1 MPFIYR
7 RDLDGRYEVSDYEY
21 NTLFVNDK
29 GEEVRGGLKSI
40 GYTTDYESL
49 GKNEK
54 GVTVSQPKSGT
65 DTSGADYKYAMSIAN
80 TLYSFM
86 PPAVVKKFAEG
97 YVKYGGDKDLA
108 LAYTRNTKEYQNEFG
123 YLMNDDGT
131 LKMTEIEAIGVVN
144 SYKNTLSEVGIN
156 DFADFEDKFKEMV
169 GSTSALEF
177 QQRIDFVYNNV
188 IDKIPEVRELFA
200 NQMGIETDNATIFAS
215 LINPDIE
222 DKVLMGTIDTVN
234 IAAEATSR
242 GFGYSFAKFDRL
254 KKEGMNLETARKL
267 YETAG
272 DFMGKAGMIG
282 RELDLETLEAAAL
295 GDLSST
301 NKIKRIESELLS
313 TYGMSLGAAQKDGKV
328 TGLIT

>member
-1 MPFIYR
+1 MATYIYR
-7 RDLDGRYEVSDYEY
+7 KDLDGRYKVEDTGYSLSE
-21 NTLFVNDK
+21 
-29 GEEVRGGLKSI
+29 LKNA

-54 GVTVSQPKSGT
+54 GVTVSEPTSG
-65 DTSGADYKYAMSIAN
+65 DTSGADFKYAMAIAN

-86 PPAVVKKFAEG
+86 PANVVKKFAEG

-108 LAYTRNTKEYQNEFG
+108 LAYTRNTKEYQDEFS

-131 LKMTEIEAIGVVN
+131 LKMTEIEAVGVME

-156 DFADFEDKFKEMV
+156 EFSDFTEKFKQMV
-169 GSTSALEF
+169 GTTSPLEF

-188 IDKIPEVRELFA
+188 IDKIPEVKELFA
-200 NQMGIETDNATIFAS
+200 TQMGIEADNATIFAS

-222 DKVLMGTIDTVN
+222 DKVLTGTIETVN

-242 GFGYSFAKFDRL
+242 GFGYSFAKFNKL
-254 KKEGMNLETARKL
+254 KKQGMNVETARKL

-272 DFMGKAGMIG
+272 DFITKAGTIG
-282 RELDLETLEAAAL
+282 RELDLETLEAASL
-295 GDLSST
+295 GDLAST
-301 NKIKRIESELLS
+301 NRIKRIESELIS
-313 TYGMSLGAAQKDGKV
+313 TYGLNLGAAQKDGKV

>member
-1 MPFIYR
+1 VATYIYR
-7 RDLDGRYEVSDYEY
+7 RDLDGRYKVEDTGYSLSE
-21 NTLFVNDK
+21 
-29 GEEVRGGLKSI
+29 LKNA

-54 GVTVSQPKSGT
+54 GVTVSETTSG
-65 DTSGADYKYAMSIAN
+65 DTSGVDFKYAMAIAN

-86 PPAVVKKFAEG
+86 PANVVKKFAEG

-108 LAYTRNTKEYQNEFG
+108 LAYTRNTKEYQDEFS

-131 LKMTEIEAIGVVN
+131 LKMTEIEAIGVME

-156 DFADFEDKFKEMV
+156 DFSDFTEKFKQMV
-169 GSTSALEF
+169 GTTSPLEF

-188 IDKIPEVRELFA
+188 IDKIPEVKELFA
-200 NQMGIETDNATIFAS
+200 TQMGIEADNATIFAS

-222 DKVLMGTIDTVN
+222 DKVLTGTIETVN

-242 GFGYSFAKFDRL
+242 GFGYSFAKFNKL
-254 KKEGMNLETARKL
+254 KKQGMNVESARKL

-272 DFMGKAGMIG
+272 DFITKAGTIG
-282 RELDLETLEAAAL
+282 RELDLETLEAASL
-295 GDLSST
+295 GDLAST
-301 NKIKRIESELLS
+301 NRIKRIESELIS
-313 TYGMSLGAAQKDGKV
+313 TYGLSLGAAQKDGKV

>member
-1 MPFIYR
+1 MATYVYR
-7 RDLDGRYEVSDYEY
+7 KDLDGRYKVEDTGYSLSD
-21 NTLFVNDK
+21 LQ
-29 GEEVRGGLKSI
+29 GA

-54 GVTVSQPKSGT
+54 GVTVSEPTSGT
-65 DTSGADYKYAMSIAN
+65 NTGSTDYKYAMSIAN

-86 PPAVVKKFAEG
+86 PATVVQKFAEG
-97 YVKYGGDKDLA
+97 YVKYGGDRDLA
-108 LAYTRNTKEYQNEFG
+108 LAYTRNTKEYQDEFG

-131 LKMTEIEAIGVVN
+131 LKMSEIEAVGVVN

-254 KKEGMNLETARKL
+254 KKEGMNIETARKL

-295 GDLSST
+295 GDLAST
-301 NKIKRIESELLS
+301 NRIKRIESELLS
-313 TYGMSLGAAQKDGKV
+313 TYGLSLGAAQKDGKV

>member
-1 MPFIYR
+1 MATYVYR
-7 RDLDGRYEVSDYEY
+7 KDLDGRYKVEDTGYSLSD
-21 NTLFVNDK
+21 LQ
-29 GEEVRGGLKSI
+29 GA

-54 GVTVSQPKSGT
+54 GVTVSEPTSGT
-65 DTSGADYKYAMSIAN
+65 DTGSTDYKYAMSIAN

-86 PPAVVKKFAEG
+86 PATVVQKFAEG
-97 YVKYGGDKDLA
+97 YVKYGGDRDLA
-108 LAYTRNTKEYQNEFG
+108 LAYTRNTKEYQDEFG

-131 LKMTEIEAIGVVN
+131 LKMSEIEAVGVVN

-254 KKEGMNLETARKL
+254 KKEGMNIETARKL

-295 GDLSST
+295 GDLAST
-301 NKIKRIESELLS
+301 NRIKRIESELLS
-313 TYGMSLGAAQKDGKV
+313 TYGLSLGAAQKDGKV

>member
-131 LKMTEIEAIGVVN
+131 LKMTEIEAIGVIN

>member
-1 MPFIYR
+1 MATYVYR
-7 RDLDGRYEVSDYEY
+7 KDLDGRYKVEDTGYSLSE
-21 NTLFVNDK
+21 LK
-29 GEEVRGGLKSI
+29 GV

-54 GVTVSQPKSGT
+54 GVTVSQPTSGT
-65 DTSGADYKYAMSIAN
+65 GTSGADYKYAMSIAN

-86 PPAVVKKFAEG
+86 PATVVNKFAEG

-108 LAYTRNTKEYQNEFG
+108 LAYTRNTKEYQDEFG

-131 LKMTEIEAIGVVN
+131 LKMTEIEAIGVME

-156 DFADFEDKFKEMV
+156 DFSDFTEKFKEMV
-169 GSTSALEF
+169 GTTSPLEF

-188 IDKIPEVRELFA
+188 IDKIPEVKELFA
-200 NQMGIETDNATIFAS
+200 TQMGIEADNATIFAS

-242 GFGYSFAKFDRL
+242 GFGYSFAKFNKL
-254 KKEGMNLETARKL
+254 KKEGMN
-267 YETAG
+267 
-272 DFMGKAGMIG
+272 I
-282 RELDLETLEAAAL
+282 
-295 GDLSST
+295 
-301 NKIKRIESELLS
+301 
-313 TYGMSLGAAQKDGKV
+313 
-328 TGLIT
+328 

>member
-1 MPFIYR
+1 MATYIYR
-7 RDLDGRYEVSDYEY
+7 KDLDGRYKVEDTGYSLSE
-21 NTLFVNDK
+21 
-29 GEEVRGGLKSI
+29 LKNA

-54 GVTVSQPKSGT
+54 GVTVSEPTSG
-65 DTSGADYKYAMSIAN
+65 DTSGADFKYAMAIAN

-86 PPAVVKKFAEG
+86 PANVVKKFAEG

-131 LKMTEIEAIGVVN
+131 LKMTEIEAIGVME

-156 DFADFEDKFKEMV
+156 DFSDFTEKFKQMV
-169 GSTSALEF
+169 GTTSPLEF

-188 IDKIPEVRELFA
+188 IDKIPEVKELFA
-200 NQMGIETDNATIFAS
+200 TQMGIEADNATIFAS

-222 DKVLMGTIDTVN
+222 DKVLTGTIETVN

-242 GFGYSFAKFDRL
+242 GFGYSFAKFNKL
-254 KKEGMNLETARKL
+254 KKQGMNVESARKL

-272 DFMGKAGMIG
+272 DFITKAGTIG
-282 RELDLETLEAAAL
+282 RELDLETLEAASL
-295 GDLSST
+295 GDLAST
-301 NKIKRIESELLS
+301 NRIKRIESELIS
-313 TYGMSLGAAQKDGKV
+313 TYGLNLGAAQKDGKV

>member
-1 MPFIYR
+1 MATYVYR
-7 RDLDGRYEVSDYEY
+7 KDLDGRYKVEDTGYSLSD
-21 NTLFVNDK
+21 LQ
-29 GEEVRGGLKSI
+29 GA

-54 GVTVSQPKSGT
+54 GVTVSEPTSGT
-65 DTSGADYKYAMSIAN
+65 NTGSTDYKYAMSIAN

-86 PPAVVKKFAEG
+86 PAAVVQKYAEG
-97 YVKYGGDKDLA
+97 YVKYAGDKDLA
-108 LAYTRNTKEYQNEFG
+108 LAYTRNTKEYQDEFG

-131 LKMTEIEAIGVVN
+131 LKMSEIEAVGVME

-156 DFADFEDKFKEMV
+156 DFSDFTEKFKEMV
-169 GSTSALEF
+169 GTTSPLEF

-188 IDKIPEVRELFA
+188 INKIPEVKELFA
-200 NQMGIETDNATIFAS
+200 TQMGIEADNATIFAS

-222 DKVLMGTIDTVN
+222 DKVLTGTIETVN

-242 GFGYSFAKFDRL
+242 GFGYSFAKFNRL
-254 KKEGMNLETARKL
+254 KKEGMNVETARKL

-282 RELDLETLEAAAL
+282 RELDLETLEAASL
-295 GDLSST
+295 GDLAST
-301 NKIKRIESELLS
+301 NRIKRIESELLS
-313 TYGMSLGAAQKDGKV
+313 TYGLSLGAAQKDGKV

>member
-1 MPFIYR
+1 MATYIYR
-7 RDLDGRYEVSDYEY
+7 RDLDGRYKVEDTGYSLSE
-21 NTLFVNDK
+21 
-29 GEEVRGGLKSI
+29 LKNA

-54 GVTVSQPKSGT
+54 GVTVSEPTSG
-65 DTSGADYKYAMSIAN
+65 DTSGADFKYAMAIAN

-86 PPAVVKKFAEG
+86 PANVVKKFAEG

-108 LAYTRNTKEYQNEFG
+108 LAYTRNTKEYQDEFS

-131 LKMTEIEAIGVVN
+131 LKMTEIEAVGVME

-156 DFADFEDKFKEMV
+156 EFSDFTEKFKQMV
-169 GSTSALEF
+169 GTTSPLEF

-188 IDKIPEVRELFA
+188 IDKIPEVKELFA
-200 NQMGIETDNATIFAS
+200 TQMGIEADNATIFAS

-222 DKVLMGTIDTVN
+222 DKVLTGTIETVN

-242 GFGYSFAKFDRL
+242 GFGYSFAKFNKL
-254 KKEGMNLETARKL
+254 KKQGMNVESARKL

-272 DFMGKAGMIG
+272 DFITKAGTIG
-282 RELDLETLEAAAL
+282 RELDLETLEAASL
-295 GDLSST
+295 GDLAST
-301 NKIKRIESELLS
+301 NRIKRIESELIS
-313 TYGMSLGAAQKDGKV
+313 TYGLNLGAAQKDGKV

>member
-1 MPFIYR
+1 MATYIYR
-7 RDLDGRYEVSDYEY
+7 KDLDGRYKVEDTGYSLSE
-21 NTLFVNDK
+21 
-29 GEEVRGGLKSI
+29 LKNA

-54 GVTVSQPKSGT
+54 GVTVSEPTSG
-65 DTSGADYKYAMSIAN
+65 DTSGADFKYAMAIAN

-86 PPAVVKKFAEG
+86 PANVVKKFAEG

-131 LKMTEIEAIGVVN
+131 LKMTEIEAIGVME

-156 DFADFEDKFKEMV
+156 DFSDFTEKFKQMV
-169 GSTSALEF
+169 GTTSPLEF

-188 IDKIPEVRELFA
+188 IDKIPEVKELFA
-200 NQMGIETDNATIFAS
+200 TQMGIEADNATIFAS

-222 DKVLMGTIDTVN
+222 DKVLTGTIETVN

-242 GFGYSFAKFDRL
+242 GFGYSFAKFNKL
-254 KKEGMNLETARKL
+254 KKQGMNVETARKL

-272 DFMGKAGMIG
+272 DFITKAGTIG
-282 RELDLETLEAAAL
+282 RELDLETLEAASL
-295 GDLSST
+295 GDLAST
-301 NKIKRIESELLS
+301 NRIKRIESELIS
-313 TYGMSLGAAQKDGKV
+313 TYGLNLGAAQKDGKV

>member
-1 MPFIYR
+1 MATYIYR
-7 RDLDGRYEVSDYEY
+7 RDLDGRYKVEDTGYSLSE
-21 NTLFVNDK
+21 
-29 GEEVRGGLKSI
+29 LKNA

-54 GVTVSQPKSGT
+54 GVTVSEPTSG
-65 DTSGADYKYAMSIAN
+65 DTSGADFKYAMAIAN

-86 PPAVVKKFAEG
+86 PANVVKKFAEG

-131 LKMTEIEAIGVVN
+131 LKMTEIEAVGVME

-156 DFADFEDKFKEMV
+156 DFSDFTEKFKQMV
-169 GSTSALEF
+169 GTTSPLEF

-188 IDKIPEVRELFA
+188 IDKIPEVKELFA
-200 NQMGIETDNATIFAS
+200 TQMGIEADNATIFAS

-222 DKVLMGTIDTVN
+222 DKVLTGTIETVN

-242 GFGYSFAKFDRL
+242 GFGYSFAKFNKL
-254 KKEGMNLETARKL
+254 KKQGMNVESARKL

-272 DFMGKAGMIG
+272 DFITKAGTIG
-282 RELDLETLEAAAL
+282 RELDLETLEAASL
-295 GDLSST
+295 GDLAST
-301 NKIKRIESELLS
+301 NRIKRIESELIS
-313 TYGMSLGAAQKDGKV
+313 TYGLNLGAAQKDGKV

>member
-1 MPFIYR
+1 MATYIYR
-7 RDLDGRYEVSDYEY
+7 KDLDGRYKVEDTGYSLSE
-21 NTLFVNDK
+21 
-29 GEEVRGGLKSI
+29 LKNA

-54 GVTVSQPKSGT
+54 GVTVSEPTSG
-65 DTSGADYKYAMSIAN
+65 DTSGADFKYAMAIAN

-86 PPAVVKKFAEG
+86 PANVVKKFAEG

-108 LAYTRNTKEYQNEFG
+108 LAYTRNTKEYQDEFS

-131 LKMTEIEAIGVVN
+131 LKMTEIEAIGVME

-156 DFADFEDKFKEMV
+156 DFSDFTEKFKQMI
-169 GSTSALEF
+169 GTTSPLEF

-188 IDKIPEVRELFA
+188 IDKIPEVKELFA
-200 NQMGIETDNATIFAS
+200 TQMGIEADNATIFAS

-222 DKVLMGTIDTVN
+222 DKVLTGTIETVN

-242 GFGYSFAKFDRL
+242 GFGYSFAKFNKL
-254 KKEGMNLETARKL
+254 KKQGMNVETARKL

-272 DFMGKAGMIG
+272 DFITKAGTIG
-282 RELDLETLEAAAL
+282 RELDLETLEAASL
-295 GDLSST
+295 GDLAST
-301 NKIKRIESELLS
+301 NRIKRIESELIS
-313 TYGMSLGAAQKDGKV
+313 TYGLNLGAAQKDGKV